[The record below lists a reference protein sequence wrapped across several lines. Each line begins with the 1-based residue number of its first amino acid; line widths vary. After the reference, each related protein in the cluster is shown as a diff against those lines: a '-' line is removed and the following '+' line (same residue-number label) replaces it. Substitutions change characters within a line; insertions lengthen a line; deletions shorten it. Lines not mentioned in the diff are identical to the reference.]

1 MSYNKKQMANQGFSI
16 SRSLTFSS
24 IVSTKSALLNT
35 LKVKNT
41 SEFDDIVKI
50 NSSLYVG
57 SGSSLI
63 ESRNIVSSEG
73 FTVGSIPTKDMY
85 NDNYTEEFDP
95 YDYQGDFFPGMADFV
110 ESNIVAGD
118 KSSEDRLI
126 SSTWDDWGNDI
137 FDDWGYFYLYD
148 VESGKYY
155 FPLINPQNQ
164 DDGIITTQTFN
175 AFGST
180 FTIKHG
186 WSVQGIFK
194 FDISVDNNKAF
205 RFGAYGNMGSDGD
218 EVLQDLTQSYSL
230 NGNTLT
236 LHYHCDAEDGDSNE
250 VLYSYFI
257 PKNISENVSQTYNVY
272 YDDDD
277 YMSMIS
283 KEVTNGLLVYF
294 SKRNDVKEWVINDL
308 EISGN
313 VGNVFITGN
322 EYVASNIL
330 SKGTNL
336 GKMTLTT
343 SINDNDYTPS
353 ASSLINGYFTSA
365 NLSDN
370 RSFIIPSASNIIAS
384 IPNCNVNTS
393 FHFIINNVQSGN
405 YNRNLTTTDGSVT
418 IDSSCIN
425 TSVPQNYI
433 FSYIILIT
441 NITPESESALILQNC
456 NTQVFA

>member
-41 SEFDDIVKI
+41 SEFDNIVKI
-50 NSSLYVG
+50 NSSLYVNG
-57 SGSSLI
+57 SGSLLI
-63 ESRNIVSSEG
+63 ESRNILSSEG
-73 FTVGSIPTKDMY
+73 FTIGSTPTKDMY
-85 NDNYTEEFDP
+85 NDDYTQEFDP
-95 YDYQGDFFPGMADFV
+95 YDYQADFFPGMADFV

-194 FDISVDNNKAF
+194 FDISVNNNKAF

-218 EVLQDLTQSYSL
+218 QVLQDLTQSYSL

-236 LHYHCDAEDGDSNE
+236 LHYHCDAEVGD
-250 VLYSYFI
+250 
-257 PKNISENVSQTYNVY
+257 
-272 YDDDD
+272 
-277 YMSMIS
+277 
-283 KEVTNGLLVYF
+283 
-294 SKRNDVKEWVINDL
+294 
-308 EISGN
+308 
-313 VGNVFITGN
+313 
-322 EYVASNIL
+322 
-330 SKGTNL
+330 
-336 GKMTLTT
+336 
-343 SINDNDYTPS
+343 
-353 ASSLINGYFTSA
+353 
-365 NLSDN
+365 
-370 RSFIIPSASNIIAS
+370 
-384 IPNCNVNTS
+384 PN
-393 FHFIINNVQSGN
+393 
-405 YNRNLTTTDGSVT
+405 
-418 IDSSCIN
+418 
-425 TSVPQNYI
+425 
-433 FSYIILIT
+433 
-441 NITPESESALILQNC
+441 
-456 NTQVFA
+456 